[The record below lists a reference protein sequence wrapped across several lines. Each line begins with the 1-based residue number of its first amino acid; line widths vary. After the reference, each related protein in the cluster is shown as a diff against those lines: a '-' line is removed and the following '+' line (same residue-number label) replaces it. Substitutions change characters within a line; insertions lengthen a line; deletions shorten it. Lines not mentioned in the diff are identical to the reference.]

1 MPLRLDWGRAV
12 ILAFAALGLLTLAAC
27 SHDQNLVQA
36 SYPEQAVPG
45 TDIYTPNGQPIYKGY
60 QGTESMFGKGGALGG
75 LFGGGSKPSGG
86 VPGGGIAVNA
96 YLWRAS
102 LDTVSFMP
110 LASADPFGGVII
122 TDWYST
128 QKAPNERFKL
138 VIYIVSR
145 QLLATGVKV
154 AVYKQ
159 TRENGTW
166 TDAPVK
172 PDTAVKI
179 ENAILTRAQ
188 QLRSGASS

>member
-1 MPLRLDWGRAV
+1 MTSPAGDEVQLVADHVGSVAVSAVTGEGIDDLLRVLLLLGPRSGHRELVLQLAEPVGQRAAAGRRCRAGAAQR
-12 ILAFAALGLLTLAAC
+12 LA
-27 SHDQNLVQA
+27 
-36 SYPEQAVPG
+36 
-45 TDIYTPNGQPIYKGY
+45 
-60 QGTESMFGKGGALGG
+60 
-75 LFGGGSKPSGG
+75 GG

-145 QLLATGVKV
+145 QLLASGVKV

-159 TRENGTW
+159 TRANGTW